1 MGSCA
6 QTVSMKASAVF
17 LSVLASLAAGQGQHA
32 SLLQKHNL
40 PELFS
45 YDHGSH
51 SVAVYRG
58 AALKA
63 AIAAGLVKG
72 FPGSGAGAGA
82 GAGAGGDGRSGRQFV
97 APAPRPTLPPRPAPT
112 RPAPTR
118 PPPPPPAPVCG
129 CSQKRLHQELDN
141 MRKQMAAL
149 QKAMNT
155 IVPLVMDI
163 PMCA

>member
-6 QTVSMKASAVF
+6 QTVSMKASVF
-17 LSVLASLAAGQGQHA
+17 LATVLAGLALAQQE

-63 AIAAGLVKG
+63 AIAVGLVKG
-72 FPGSGAGAGA
+72 FPGLGAGRGGA
-82 GAGAGGDGRSGRQFV
+82 GDADRSGRQFV
-97 APAPRPTLPPRPAPT
+97 APTYQTQNLTDTKLLFNAKTSRGAFSLETEWPALLKTPAGVETLPDTWA
-112 RPAPTR
+112 ASK
-118 PPPPPPAPVCG
+118 
-129 CSQKRLHQELDN
+129 SQNCFYNYLL
-141 MRKQMAAL
+141 
-149 QKAMNT
+149 
-155 IVPLVMDI
+155 
-163 PMCA
+163 

>member
-1 MGSCA
+1 
-6 QTVSMKASAVF
+6 MKASVF
-17 LSVLASLAAGQGQHA
+17 LATVLAGLALAQQE

-72 FPGSGAGAGA
+72 FPGSGAGRGGA
-82 GAGAGGDGRSGRQFV
+82 SDARDGRQ
-97 APAPRPTLPPRPAPT
+97 LRPAPT
-112 RPAPTR
+112 PSYSPRYLHSKSHQVFPCS
-118 PPPPPPAPVCG
+118 PPAPPPFSNIFLNSC
-129 CSQKRLHQELDN
+129 
-141 MRKQMAAL
+141 
-149 QKAMNT
+149 
-155 IVPLVMDI
+155 
-163 PMCA
+163 

>member
-6 QTVSMKASAVF
+6 QTVAMKASVL
-17 LSVLASLAAGQGQHA
+17 LSVLAAGLAAGQQA

-72 FPGSGAGAGA
+72 FPGSGAGRGGA
-82 GAGAGGDGRSGRQFV
+82 GDADRVDVSLW
-97 APAPRPTLPPRPAPT
+97 LPPPDLLPAPT
-112 RPAPTR
+112 PAPTR
-118 PPPPPPAPVCG
+118 PPPPSLPSSWTSP
-129 CSQKRLHQELDN
+129 
-141 MRKQMAAL
+141 
-149 QKAMNT
+149 
-155 IVPLVMDI
+155 
-163 PMCA
+163 

>member
-1 MGSCA
+1 MLGRLASCA
-6 QTVSMKASAVF
+6 QTVAMKASVF
-17 LSVLASLAAGQGQHA
+17 LSVLAGLAAGQVK
-32 SLLQKHNL
+32 LPRHNL

-72 FPGSGAGAGA
+72 FPGSGASAGA
-82 GAGAGGDGRSGRQFV
+82 GNDGRSGRQFV
-97 APAPRPTLPPRPAPT
+97 APTPRPTLPPT
-112 RPAPTR
+112 PAPTR
-118 PPPPPPAPVCG
+118 PPPPPPTPAPVCG

-155 IVPLVMDI
+155 IAPLVMDI

>member
-6 QTVSMKASAVF
+6 QTVSMKASVF
-17 LSVLASLAAGQGQHA
+17 LATVLAGLALAQQE

-72 FPGSGAGAGA
+72 FPGSGAGRGGA
-82 GAGAGGDGRSGRQFV
+82 SDARDGRQ
-97 APAPRPTLPPRPAPT
+97 LRPAPT
-112 RPAPTR
+112 PRPT
-118 PPPPPPAPVCG
+118 PPPTPAPVCG

-155 IVPLVMDI
+155 IAPLVMDI

>member
-6 QTVSMKASAVF
+6 QTTAMKASVF
-17 LSVLASLAAGQGQHA
+17 LSVLAGLAAGQQE

-51 SVAVYRG
+51 SVAVHRG

-72 FPGSGAGAGA
+72 FPGSGAGRGGA
-82 GAGAGGDGRSGRQFV
+82 GDADRSGRQFV
-97 APAPRPTLPPRPAPT
+97 APT
-112 RPAPTR
+112 
-118 PPPPPPAPVCG
+118 PAPVCG

-155 IVPLVMDI
+155 IAPLVMDI

>member
-6 QTVSMKASAVF
+6 QTVAMKASVF
-17 LSVLASLAAGQGQHA
+17 LSVLAGLAAGQVQ
-32 SLLQKHNL
+32 LPKHNL

-72 FPGSGAGAGA
+72 FPGSGAGAGD
-82 GAGAGGDGRSGRQFV
+82 GGDARNGRQFV
-97 APAPRPTLPPRPAPT
+97 APTPRPTLPPT
-112 RPAPTR
+112 HT
-118 PPPPPPAPVCG
+118 
-129 CSQKRLHQELDN
+129 H
-141 MRKQMAAL
+141 
-149 QKAMNT
+149 T
-155 IVPLVMDI
+155 
-163 PMCA
+163 

>member
-1 MGSCA
+1 
-6 QTVSMKASAVF
+6 MKASV
-17 LSVLASLAAGQGQHA
+17 LISVLAGLASGQQE

-72 FPGSGAGAGA
+72 FPGSGASAGA
-82 GAGAGGDGRSGRQFV
+82 GDGAGRSGRQFV
-97 APAPRPTLPPRPAPT
+97 APAPRPTLPPT
-112 RPAPTR
+112 PAPTR
-118 PPPPPPAPVCG
+118 PPPP
-129 CSQKRLHQELDN
+129 
-141 MRKQMAAL
+141 
-149 QKAMNT
+149 
-155 IVPLVMDI
+155 
-163 PMCA
+163 

>member
-6 QTVSMKASAVF
+6 QTVAMKASVF
-17 LSVLASLAAGQGQHA
+17 LSVLAGLAAGQVT
-32 SLLQKHNL
+32 LPKHNL

-72 FPGSGAGAGA
+72 FPGSGAGRGGA
-82 GAGAGGDGRSGRQFV
+82 GDADRSGRQFV
-97 APAPRPTLPPRPAPT
+97 APTPRPT
-112 RPAPTR
+112 
-118 PPPPPPAPVCG
+118 PAPVCG
-129 CSQKRLHQELDN
+129 CSQKRL
-141 MRKQMAAL
+141 
-149 QKAMNT
+149 
-155 IVPLVMDI
+155 
-163 PMCA
+163 

>member
-1 MGSCA
+1 
-6 QTVSMKASAVF
+6 MKASVF
-17 LSVLASLAAGQGQHA
+17 LSVLAGLAAGQVT
-32 SLLQKHNL
+32 LPKHNL

-72 FPGSGAGAGA
+72 FPGSGAGRGGA
-82 GAGAGGDGRSGRQFV
+82 GDARDGRQ
-97 APAPRPTLPPRPAPT
+97 LRPAPT
-112 RPAPTR
+112 PR
-118 PPPPPPAPVCG
+118 PPPPPTPAPVCG
-129 CSQKRLHQELDN
+129 CSQKRLHQEVDN

-149 QKAMNT
+149 QKA
-155 IVPLVMDI
+155 
-163 PMCA
+163 

>member
-6 QTVSMKASAVF
+6 QTVAMKASVF
-17 LSVLASLAAGQGQHA
+17 LSVLAAG
-32 SLLQKHNL
+32 L
-40 PELFS
+40 
-45 YDHGSH
+45 
-51 SVAVYRG
+51 

-72 FPGSGAGAGA
+72 FPGSGAGRGGA
-82 GAGAGGDGRSGRQFV
+82 GDADRSGRQFV
-97 APAPRPTLPPRPAPT
+97 APT
-112 RPAPTR
+112 
-118 PPPPPPAPVCG
+118 PAPVCG

-155 IVPLVMDI
+155 IAPLVMDI

>member
-1 MGSCA
+1 
-6 QTVSMKASAVF
+6 MKASVF
-17 LSVLASLAAGQGQHA
+17 LATVLAGLALAQQE

-72 FPGSGAGAGA
+72 FPGSGAGRGGA
-82 GAGAGGDGRSGRQFV
+82 GDARDGRQLRP
-97 APAPRPTLPPRPAPT
+97 APTPRPTLPPTPAPT
-112 RPAPTR
+112 HVTHVLGLVWPEFTI
-118 PPPPPPAPVCG
+118 G
-129 CSQKRLHQELDN
+129 DCSFTDKKLSKFKLY
-141 MRKQMAAL
+141 KL
-149 QKAMNT
+149 
-155 IVPLVMDI
+155 
-163 PMCA
+163 C

>member
-6 QTVSMKASAVF
+6 QTVAMKASVF
-17 LSVLASLAAGQGQHA
+17 LSVLAGLAAGQQE

-72 FPGSGAGAGA
+72 FPGSGASAGGA
-82 GAGAGGDGRSGRQFV
+82 GDGRSGRQFV
-97 APAPRPTLPPRPAPT
+97 APAPRPTLPPTPA
-112 RPAPTR
+112 
-118 PPPPPPAPVCG
+118 
-129 CSQKRLHQELDN
+129 
-141 MRKQMAAL
+141 
-149 QKAMNT
+149 
-155 IVPLVMDI
+155 
-163 PMCA
+163 

>member
-6 QTVSMKASAVF
+6 QTVAMKASVF
-17 LSVLASLAAGQGQHA
+17 LSVLAAGLAAGQQA

-72 FPGSGAGAGA
+72 FPGSGASAGA
-82 GAGAGGDGRSGRQFV
+82 RDDGRSGRQFV
-97 APAPRPTLPPRPAPT
+97 APTPRPTLPPTPAP
-112 RPAPTR
+112 
-118 PPPPPPAPVCG
+118 
-129 CSQKRLHQELDN
+129 
-141 MRKQMAAL
+141 
-149 QKAMNT
+149 
-155 IVPLVMDI
+155 
-163 PMCA
+163 

>member
-6 QTVSMKASAVF
+6 QTVAMKASVF
-17 LSVLASLAAGQGQHA
+17 LSVLAAGLAAGQQA

-72 FPGSGAGAGA
+72 FPGSGAGRGGA
-82 GAGAGGDGRSGRQFV
+82 GDARDGRQLRP
-97 APAPRPTLPPRPAPT
+97 APTPRPTLHPPLLLPVLLHPLPPLPQCVDAPRRGFT
-112 RPAPTR
+112 RSWT
-118 PPPPPPAPVCG
+118 
-129 CSQKRLHQELDN
+129 
-141 MRKQMAAL
+141 
-149 QKAMNT
+149 
-155 IVPLVMDI
+155 
-163 PMCA
+163 

>member
-6 QTVSMKASAVF
+6 QTVAMKASVF
-17 LSVLASLAAGQGQHA
+17 LSVLAAGLAAGQQA

-72 FPGSGAGAGA
+72 FPGSGAGRGGA
-82 GAGAGGDGRSGRQFV
+82 GDADRSGRQF
-97 APAPRPTLPPRPAPT
+97 A
-112 RPAPTR
+112 APTR
-118 PPPPPPAPVCG
+118 PPPPPPTPAPVCG

-155 IVPLVMDI
+155 IAPLVMDI

>member
-6 QTVSMKASAVF
+6 QTVAMKASVF
-17 LSVLASLAAGQGQHA
+17 LSVLAAGLAAGQQA

-72 FPGSGAGAGA
+72 FPGSGAGRGGA
-82 GAGAGGDGRSGRQFV
+82 GDADRSGRQFV
-97 APAPRPTLPPRPAPT
+97 APTPRPPT
-112 RPAPTR
+112 
-118 PPPPPPAPVCG
+118 PPPTPAPVCG

-155 IVPLVMDI
+155 IAPLVMDI

>member
-6 QTVSMKASAVF
+6 QTVAMKASVF
-17 LSVLASLAAGQGQHA
+17 LSVLAGLAAGQVK
-32 SLLQKHNL
+32 LPKHNL

-72 FPGSGAGAGA
+72 FPGSGASAGA
-82 GAGAGGDGRSGRQFV
+82 GDDGRSGRQFAAPTPRPPLPPLPLVPLLLLPPLPPSV
-97 APAPRPTLPPRPAPT
+97 AAPRRGCT
-112 RPAPTR
+112 RSWT
-118 PPPPPPAPVCG
+118 
-129 CSQKRLHQELDN
+129 
-141 MRKQMAAL
+141 
-149 QKAMNT
+149 T
-155 IVPLVMDI
+155 
-163 PMCA
+163 

>member
-1 MGSCA
+1 
-6 QTVSMKASAVF
+6 MKASVF
-17 LSVLASLAAGQGQHA
+17 LATVLAGLALAQQE

-72 FPGSGAGAGA
+72 FPGSGAGRGGA
-82 GAGAGGDGRSGRQFV
+82 GDARDGRQLRP
-97 APAPRPTLPPRPAPT
+97 APTPRPTLPPTPAPH
-112 RPAPTR
+112 PGCHCSSHEPQS
-118 PPPPPPAPVCG
+118 PPG
-129 CSQKRLHQELDN
+129 QGGDS
-141 MRKQMAAL
+141 
-149 QKAMNT
+149 
-155 IVPLVMDI
+155 
-163 PMCA
+163 

>member
-6 QTVSMKASAVF
+6 QTTVMKASVF
-17 LSVLASLAAGQGQHA
+17 LSVLAGLAAGQQE

-72 FPGSGAGAGA
+72 FPGSGAGRGGA
-82 GAGAGGDGRSGRQFV
+82 GAGDADRSGRQFV
-97 APAPRPTLPPRPAPT
+97 APAPRPTLPP
-112 RPAPTR
+112 
-118 PPPPPPAPVCG
+118 
-129 CSQKRLHQELDN
+129 
-141 MRKQMAAL
+141 
-149 QKAMNT
+149 
-155 IVPLVMDI
+155 
-163 PMCA
+163 

>member
-6 QTVSMKASAVF
+6 QTVAMKASVF
-17 LSVLASLAAGQGQHA
+17 LSVLAAGLAAGQQA

-72 FPGSGAGAGA
+72 FPGSGAGRGGA
-82 GAGAGGDGRSGRQFV
+82 GDARDGRQLR
-97 APAPRPTLPPRPAPT
+97 PAPPPRPPLPPT
-112 RPAPTR
+112 PAPPR
-118 PPPPPPAPVCG
+118 PPPPPPPPAPVCG
-129 CSQKRLHQELDN
+129 C
-141 MRKQMAAL
+141 
-149 QKAMNT
+149 
-155 IVPLVMDI
+155 
-163 PMCA
+163 

>member
-6 QTVSMKASAVF
+6 QTVAMKASVF
-17 LSVLASLAAGQGQHA
+17 LSVLAAGLAAGQQA

-72 FPGSGAGAGA
+72 FPGSGAGRGGA
-82 GAGAGGDGRSGRQFV
+82 GDADRSGRQFV
-97 APAPRPTLPPRPAPT
+97 APAPP
-112 RPAPTR
+112 R
-118 PPPPPPAPVCG
+118 PPPPPPTPAPVCG

-155 IVPLVMDI
+155 IAPLVMDI
-163 PMCA
+163 PMCPNLPLLLIGMRQPK

>member
-1 MGSCA
+1 MGRLASSA
-6 QTVSMKASAVF
+6 PTTAMKASVIF
-17 LSVLASLAAGQGQHA
+17 SVLAGLAAGQQA

-72 FPGSGAGAGA
+72 FPGSGAGRGAGGA
-82 GAGAGGDGRSGRQFV
+82 GAGDADRSGRQFV
-97 APAPRPTLPPRPAPT
+97 APAPRPTLPPT
-112 RPAPTR
+112 PAPTR
-118 PPPPPPAPVCG
+118 PPPPPPTPAPVCG

-155 IVPLVMDI
+155 IAPLVMDI

>member
-1 MGSCA
+1 
-6 QTVSMKASAVF
+6 MKASVF
-17 LSVLASLAAGQGQHA
+17 LATVLAGLALAQQE

-72 FPGSGAGAGA
+72 FPGSGAGRGGA
-82 GAGAGGDGRSGRQFV
+82 GDARDGRQ
-97 APAPRPTLPPRPAPT
+97 LRPAPT
-112 RPAPTR
+112 
-118 PPPPPPAPVCG
+118 PP
-129 CSQKRLHQELDN
+129 CSYPSSSSPSHPCPSLWMLPEE
-141 MRKQMAAL
+141 ASPGA
-149 QKAMNT
+149 
-155 IVPLVMDI
+155 
-163 PMCA
+163 

>member
-6 QTVSMKASAVF
+6 QTVAMKASVF
-17 LSVLASLAAGQGQHA
+17 LSVLAAGLAAGQQA

-72 FPGSGAGAGA
+72 FPGSGAGRGGA
-82 GAGAGGDGRSGRQFV
+82 GDADRSGRQ
-97 APAPRPTLPPRPAPT
+97 LWL
-112 RPAPTR
+112 
-118 PPPPPPAPVCG
+118 PPPPAPVCG

-141 MRKQMAAL
+141 
-149 QKAMNT
+149 
-155 IVPLVMDI
+155 
-163 PMCA
+163 

>member
-6 QTVSMKASAVF
+6 QTVAMKASVF
-17 LSVLASLAAGQGQHA
+17 LSVLAAGLAAGQQA

-72 FPGSGAGAGA
+72 FPGSGAGRGGA
-82 GAGAGGDGRSGRQFV
+82 GAGDADRSGRQFV
-97 APAPRPTLPPRPAPT
+97 APAPRPTLPPT
-112 RPAPTR
+112 PAPTR
-118 PPPPPPAPVCG
+118 PPPPPPTPAPVCG

-141 MRKQMAAL
+141 MRKQMAAI

-155 IVPLVMDI
+155 IAPLVMDI

>member
-6 QTVSMKASAVF
+6 QTVAMKASVF
-17 LSVLASLAAGQGQHA
+17 LSVLAAGLAAGQQA

-72 FPGSGAGAGA
+72 FPGSGAGRGGA
-82 GAGAGGDGRSGRQFV
+82 GDARDGRQ
-97 APAPRPTLPPRPAPT
+97 LRPAPT
-112 RPAPTR
+112 PRPT
-118 PPPPPPAPVCG
+118 PPPPPTPAPVCG
-129 CSQKRLHQELDN
+129 CSQKRLHRELDN

-155 IVPLVMDI
+155 IAPLVMDI

>member
-6 QTVSMKASAVF
+6 QTVSMKASVF
-17 LSVLASLAAGQGQHA
+17 LATVLAGLALAQQE

-72 FPGSGAGAGA
+72 FPGSGAGRGGA
-82 GAGAGGDGRSGRQFV
+82 GAGDADRSGRQFV
-97 APAPRPTLPPRPAPT
+97 APAPRPTLPPT
-112 RPAPTR
+112 PAPTR
-118 PPPPPPAPVCG
+118 PPPPPPTPAPVCG
-129 CSQKRLHQELDN
+129 
-141 MRKQMAAL
+141 
-149 QKAMNT
+149 
-155 IVPLVMDI
+155 
-163 PMCA
+163 

>member
-6 QTVSMKASAVF
+6 QTVAMKASVF
-17 LSVLASLAAGQGQHA
+17 LSVLAAGLAAGQQA

-58 AALKA
+58 AARKA

-72 FPGSGAGAGA
+72 FPGSGAGRGGA
-82 GAGAGGDGRSGRQFV
+82 GDADRSGRQFV
-97 APAPRPTLPPRPAPT
+97 AP
-112 RPAPTR
+112 
-118 PPPPPPAPVCG
+118 PPPPPTPAPVCG

-155 IVPLVMDI
+155 IAPLVMDI

>member
-6 QTVSMKASAVF
+6 QTVSMKASVF
-17 LSVLASLAAGQGQHA
+17 LATVLAGLALAQQE

-72 FPGSGAGAGA
+72 FPGSGAGRGGA
-82 GAGAGGDGRSGRQFV
+82 GDARDGRQLRP
-97 APAPRPTLPPRPAPT
+97 APTPRPTLPPT
-112 RPAPTR
+112 PAPTR
-118 PPPPPPAPVCG
+118 PPPPPPTPAPVCG

-155 IVPLVMDI
+155 IAPLVMDF